1 MEVATATAPT
11 TRKFKMHEKL
21 LYDTIRRQAGT
32 LEKANVEAGMNSI
45 EAGASAFHIT
55 LDDNYNGTGKAV
67 MIFKDDGK
75 GFKDEKEIEL
85 FFETFGQPHGE
96 SENVVWKQFRMG
108 RGQIF
113 AYGKNTWLTGTFKMV
128 VDIKEWGLSYE
139 FYKDQ
144 PYVDGCEITVEL
156 YDNPIGGYPYYSMET
171 YKEAIQQ
178 QLRFVET
185 PVYFNE
191 EQINTAPTDC
201 QWDKKDGHG
210 YYLFNVGTDMLVYNL
225 GVFVMKIPA
234 SKAGMGGI
242 VVSREM
248 LEVNFARNDVDSKC
262 QIMQHLNSI
271 IRDNRIKKTRQKRRQ
286 LNNWERQ
293 ATMSDL
299 RDGQQDLADIK
310 TLALIRTA
318 QGKHVS
324 LDLIR
329 KNGQQWC
336 FAELGSNLA
345 DRLMERGEA
354 LVIDDNML
362 ATMNYTGEKSKFFS
376 WLTGAENDY
385 SYRNDYST
393 NEWQKVEKLYTDFA
407 TMSAG
412 ISDHYTTSP
421 DKKLTVV
428 ERRILKVLNNLN
440 CWSGRVINLGYS
452 ERAAAWTN
460 GMSYITIDR
469 NWLKSNHV
477 TSGWGVNRIMLL
489 LSHEMAHSCDTRGT
503 HIHGPEFYENQIRVL
518 EGRYSP
524 TAYNSSFLQSMESSK
539 IAEKQA
545 KIIAREQKAEAKVAQ
560 KLGLT
565 GVAASHK

>member
-1 MEVATATAPT
+1 MEAQTANAPV

-45 EAGASAFHIT
+45 EAGATAFHIT
-55 LDDNYNGTGKAV
+55 LDDNYKGTGKSV

-75 GFKDEKEIEL
+75 GFKDETEIEL

-96 SENVVWKQFRMG
+96 CENVVWKQFRMG

-139 FYKDQ
+139 FYKNQ
-144 PYVDGCEITVEL
+144 PFVEGCEITVEL
-156 YDNPIGGYPYYSMET
+156 YDNPIGQYPYYSMKT

-185 PVYFNE
+185 PVFFNE
-191 EQINTAPTDC
+191 EQINTPPSSC
-201 QWDKKDGHG
+201 QWDSKDNQS

-262 QIMQHLNSI
+262 SIMRHINDVV
-271 IRDNRIKKTRQKRRQ
+271 RDNRIKKTRQKRRT
-286 LNNWERQ
+286 LTNWERE

-299 RDGQQDLADIK
+299 RDGQQELVDVK
-310 TLALIRTA
+310 SLALIRTA

-354 LVIDDNML
+354 LVIDKNIL
-362 ATMNYTGEKSKFFS
+362 ASMNYTGDKSKFFS
-376 WLTGAENDY
+376 WLTGADNDY
-385 SYRNDYST
+385 NYQFDST
-393 NEWQKVEKLYTDFA
+393 DWNKVEKLYTDFE
-407 TMSAG
+407 TLSAG

-428 ERRILKVLNNLN
+428 ERRVLKVLNLLHIWDN
-440 CWSGRVINLGYS
+440 RVINFGYS

-460 GMSYITIDR
+460 GCSYITIDR
-469 NWLKSNHV
+469 NFFKSLYIS
-477 TSGWGVNRIMLL
+477 SGWGVNKLMLL
-489 LSHEMAHSCDTRGT
+489 LSHEMAHDCDTRGT
-503 HIHGPEFYENQIRVL
+503 HVHGPEFYENQINVL
-518 EGRYSP
+518 EGRNSP
-524 TAYNSSFLQSMESSK
+524 TAYNSSFLTNMVNSK

-545 KIIAREQKAEAKVAQ
+545 KIVAKEQKAEAKVAK
-560 KLGLT
+560 KLGI
-565 GVAASHK
+565 GQVAASTK